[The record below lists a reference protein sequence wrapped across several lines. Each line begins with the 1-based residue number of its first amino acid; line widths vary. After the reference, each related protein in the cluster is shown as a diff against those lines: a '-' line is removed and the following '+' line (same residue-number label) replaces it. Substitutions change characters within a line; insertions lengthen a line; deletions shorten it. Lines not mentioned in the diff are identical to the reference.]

1 MYAQVITAHIQPTKL
16 EEFATAF
23 SQVILPAI
31 SREHGFKSIY
41 VMRDAEQHKI
51 TALVVWETESEAQR
65 SIEWYLSQQ
74 LPKSG
79 NFLASQ
85 PTAETLEVILRA

>member
-23 SQVILPAI
+23 SRVSLPAI
-31 SREHGFKSIY
+31 SREHGFKCIY
-41 VMRDAEQHKI
+41 VMKDATQNKI
-51 TALVVWETESEAQR
+51 TALIVWETESDAQT
-65 SIEWYLSQQ
+65 SIEGDLSQH
-74 LPKSG
+74 LPKG
-79 NFLASQ
+79 ANFLVSQ

>member
-1 MYAQVITAHIQPTKL
+1 MYARLITAHIQPTKL

-31 SREHGFKSIY
+31 SREHGFKCLY
-41 VMRDAEQHKI
+41 VMKDAAQHKI
-51 TALVVWETESEAQR
+51 TALVVWETESDAQT
-65 SIEWYLSQQ
+65 SIEGYLSQY
-74 LPKSG
+74 LPKEA

-85 PTAETLEVILRA
+85 PSAETLEVILRA

>member
-1 MYAQVITAHIQPTKL
+1 MYARLITAHIQPTKL

-41 VMRDAEQHKI
+41 VMKDAAQNRI
-51 TALVVWETESEAQR
+51 TALVVWETEADAHI
-65 SIEWYLSQQ
+65 SIEEYLSQY
-74 LPKSG
+74 LPQATSL
-79 NFLASQ
+79 LAGQ
-85 PTAETLEVILRA
+85 PGAETLEVILRA

>member
-1 MYAQVITAHIQPTKL
+1 MYARLITALIQPTKL

-41 VMRDAEQHKI
+41 VMKDAAQNKI
-51 TALVVWETESEAQR
+51 TALVMWETESDAQT
-65 SIEWYLSQQ
+65 SIERDLSQH
-74 LPKSG
+74 LPQVA

-85 PTAETLEVILRA
+85 PSAETLEVILRA

>member
-1 MYAQVITAHIQPTKL
+1 MYARLITAHIRPTKL

-41 VMRDAEQHKI
+41 VMKDAAQNKI
-51 TALVVWETESEAQR
+51 TALVVWETESDAQT
-65 SIEWYLSQQ
+65 SIEGYLSQH
-74 LPKSG
+74 LPRG
-79 NFLASQ
+79 ANFLASQ
-85 PTAETLEVILRA
+85 TSAETLEVILRA

>member
-1 MYAQVITAHIQPTKL
+1 MYARLITAHIQPTKL

-41 VMRDAEQHKI
+41 VMKDAAQNKI
-51 TALVVWETESEAQR
+51 TALVVWETESDAQT
-65 SIEWYLSQQ
+65 SIEGYLSQY
-74 LPKSG
+74 LPKG
-79 NFLASQ
+79 ANFLASQ
-85 PTAETLEVILRA
+85 SSAETLEVILRA